1 MEKFWFFNSAPGD
14 PRVYQAQ
21 DFANYFGL
29 VLTSGILAVNNQMGL
44 QVEADGTDMRVYV
57 EPGKAMI
64 KGNAY
69 ENTANEY
76 LTVDLPEA
84 TENRIDR
91 IVLRHDLTNANRHI
105 KVFVKRGTASAP
117 PDLQRDNFVYEISL
131 ARVLLEANTSTIDP
145 LNITDERMDEN
156 LAGIVHSMIT
166 VPTSQ
171 FQEQWDEWFNTN
183 VPAYEQEW
191 QNFMDTITGQS
202 PVMSVNGTTP
212 DANGNV
218 EVAVDTSAIEAE
230 VDALSNKIGILSDSV
245 VPYGT
250 SSGTNAKTISIT
262 DGFATLK
269 TGLALSFKNTTANTG
284 AVTLDV
290 NGLGAKPVVKSGGT
304 ALSSGNLKA
313 GGVYTVRYDGTSFI
327 LQGEGGSGNAL
338 ASDLLSGK
346 TASTDAGDI
355 VGTMPNRGVFNLELG
370 ASVPSGYYSGGT
382 VPNGKKYI
390 SGTAT
395 IDSDYK
401 IVVIGLPFAP
411 ATIKAKSNVN
421 GHYYLG
427 DKSYS
432 STIVLAWEGTATFR
446 NCTYTSN
453 GFTMQPGS
461 GNIGDQFTWEAIG

>member
-57 EPGKAMI
+57 EPGKAII

-131 ARVLLEANTSTIDP
+131 AQVLLEANTSTIDP

-191 QNFMDTITGQS
+191 QNFMDTLTGQS

-230 VDALSNKIGILSDSV
+230 VDALSNEIGILSDKV
-245 VPYGT
+245 DDLKTVK
-250 SSGTNAKTISIT
+250 SSKDANGIFTTITYRRKLDDSL
-262 DGFATLK
+262 FATSVL
-269 TGLALSFKNTTANTG
+269 
-284 AVTLDV
+284 
-290 NGLGAKPVVKSGGT
+290 SGGT
-304 ALSSGNLKA
+304 SPNYTTRTVTYYEPDGT
-313 GGVYTVRYDGTSFI
+313 TVR
-327 LQGEGGSGNAL
+327 E
-338 ASDLLSGK
+338 
-346 TASTDAGDI
+346 
-355 VGTMPNRGVFNLELG
+355 
-370 ASVPSGYYSGGT
+370 
-382 VPNGKKYI
+382 
-390 SGTAT
+390 T
-395 IDSDYK
+395 I
-401 IVVIGLPFAP
+401 
-411 ATIKAKSNVN
+411 
-421 GHYYLG
+421 
-427 DKSYS
+427 
-432 STIVLAWEGTATFR
+432 
-446 NCTYTSN
+446 TYTLTYDTDGALVS
-453 GFTMQPGS
+453 
-461 GNIGDQFTWEAIG
+461 EV

>member
-44 QVEADGTDMRVYV
+44 QVKADGTDMRVYV
-57 EPGKAMI
+57 EPGKAII

-230 VDALSNKIGILSDSV
+230 VDALSNKIGILSGLNTTNKSNLVSAINEVFLTGNNVKSDMVAALLAVDPTLPITNNSTWAEIETAAGQIETGGKFAAGV
-245 VPYGT
+245 AT
-250 SSGTNAKTISIT
+250 SSSASFTFQDIT
-262 DGFATLK
+262 GANKSAGKLSVSGLGFKPAAVFAYQSNGVLNSSGSDDSGIPKASGFNSLYLAGSSYNIRIGVSNCFFRSDGFDIPTSV
-269 TGLALSFKNTTANTG
+269 TGLTVTWVAYEKG
-284 AVTLDV
+284 AV
-290 NGLGAKPVVKSGGT
+290 
-304 ALSSGNLKA
+304 
-313 GGVYTVRYDGTSFI
+313 
-327 LQGEGGSGNAL
+327 
-338 ASDLLSGK
+338 
-346 TASTDAGDI
+346 
-355 VGTMPNRGVFNLELG
+355 
-370 ASVPSGYYSGGT
+370 
-382 VPNGKKYI
+382 
-390 SGTAT
+390 
-395 IDSDYK
+395 
-401 IVVIGLPFAP
+401 
-411 ATIKAKSNVN
+411 
-421 GHYYLG
+421 
-427 DKSYS
+427 
-432 STIVLAWEGTATFR
+432 
-446 NCTYTSN
+446 
-453 GFTMQPGS
+453 
-461 GNIGDQFTWEAIG
+461 